1 MTTAWVLQRIEVKDA
16 RRALLVALLGSA
28 FVALLARVQLPFVP
42 VPLTGQT
49 LGVLLV
55 GGLLGARLGAL
66 AMVLYLLEG
75 ALGLPVFARGGG
87 LAYLLGPTGGY
98 LFAFPLAAYLSGY
111 LVERG
116 AARRF
121 FPAFLAMLAAAF
133 SVFLLGVP
141 WLGLYLGADLG
152 RAAALGLYPFV
163 PGEVL
168 KAALAAFV
176 LWRGYR

>member
-16 RRALLVALLGSA
+16 RRALLVALLGST
-28 FVALLARVQLPFVP
+28 FVALLARVQVPFAP

-66 AMVLYLLEG
+66 SLLFYLLEG

-87 LAYLLGPTGGY
+87 LPYLLGPTGGY
-98 LFAFPLAAYLSGY
+98 LLAFPLAAYLVGH
-111 LVERG
+111 LFERG
-116 AARRF
+116 AGRRLWT
-121 FPAFLAMLAAAF
+121 AFLALLLGAGA
-133 SVFLLGVP
+133 VFLVGVP
-141 WLGLYLGADLG
+141 WLALYLGADPSQAL
-152 RAAALGLYPFV
+152 ALGLFPFI
-163 PGEVL
+163 PGETL
-168 KAALAAFV
+168 KAFLAALV